1 MLSINGRVEVWR
13 IRWHCPQEGSSTP
26 IDLLL
31 DETEA
36 TISQGARELCCR
48 LNQSSAS
55 FEKTA
60 ENLRRAAHL
69 SLSKELV
76 REVVEGEGKAV
87 LKAAEA
93 GSLRPTWKSED
104 CQVEGGKTRVY
115 LGCDGVKVP
124 LITEEEKQKRR
135 QKVEEKRRLRI
146 PEAEPLPPAKHGSD
160 NAYKEFRVV
169 VFYDESQEHCHVAV
183 TQGNHEAAG
192 HLMQREANRLGM
204 HRADDKV
211 GNVDGAPWIRN
222 EIELHGVVDALGLD
236 FYHLSE
242 NVHKARRAV
251 FGEENE
257 EGKPWAEELMHCFK
271 HEGYKAGW
279 QRLAEWRAG
288 IRGPSKR
295 EAADALLHYVA
306 ERREMICYPEF
317 LGRGWQIGSGPTEAQ
332 CKTTTMRIKGSG
344 KRWNAD
350 NAEAVMALACLQN
363 SQAWDKYWLT
373 LDPQR
378 N

>member
-1 MLSINGRVEVWR
+1 MLSVNGRVELWR
-13 IRWHCPQEGSSTP
+13 IRWHGAQEGSSTP
-26 IDLLL
+26 MDLLL
-31 DETEA
+31 DEAEA
-36 TISQGARELCCR
+36 TISQGERELCCR
-48 LNQSSAS
+48 INQSSAS

-60 ENLRRAAHL
+60 ENLRRAAQL

-76 REVVEGEGKAV
+76 REVVEAEGKAV
-87 LKAAEA
+87 LRAAEA
-93 GSLRPTWKSED
+93 GSLRPVWKSED
-104 CQVEGGKTRVY
+104 CRVESGRTRVY

-135 QKVEEKRRLRI
+135 EKVQQKRRLRNQ
-146 PEAEPLPPAKHGSD
+146 EGEPLPPAKRGSD
-160 NAYKEFRVV
+160 NAYREFRVA

-183 TQGNHEAAG
+183 TRGNHESAG
-192 HLMQREANRLGM
+192 RLMQRESDRLGM

-222 EIELHGVVDALGLD
+222 EIELHGLVDALGLD

-251 FGEENE
+251 FGEESE
-257 EGKPWAEELMHCFK
+257 EGQQWAGELMHCFK
-271 HEGYKAGW
+271 HVGDQAGW
-279 QRLAEWRAG
+279 QRWAEWRAG
-288 IRGPSKR
+288 IRGTSKR

-306 ERREMICYPEF
+306 ERREMIRYPEF
-317 LGRGWQIGSGPTEAQ
+317 LAWGWQIGSGPTEAQ
-332 CKTTTMRIKGSG
+332 CKTTTMRVKGSG
-344 KRWNAD
+344 KRWDAD
-350 NAEAVMALACLQN
+350 NAEAVMAIACLQN